1 MAASKEEF
9 LNQLSDRATKNK
21 KVFKNKEELEGHIHH
36 IHNFLRNNG
45 FGYNMEAM
53 KTFILF
59 YCLKLIDDKIEAFAD
74 INLKKLKDAPDRPD
88 GKNTFTTAKEEF
100 IKYCKFSDFLKKKY
114 EIDTNIL
121 YIHIKNTIK
130 CLKNYFNEIIPTHL
144 VLDLETDKYL
154 QLIMLVNDIDTTNT
168 EIHVSGK
175 IYEYFIGRDET
186 AISELGAYF
195 TARDAICC
203 IFELDTPKLKEL
215 EMPSIMPVEMP
226 AIMPAESTNY
236 EVPTMGDPFGGSGGF
251 TCGYAEIIDKE
262 LKEKGLSWTPEMV
275 NKIKHFDIND
285 DVIKLARIELFAIT
299 GIFPELDNFKRGNT
313 FQSEFTNSNGVVEY
327 WDYLYSNCPFG
338 GDKTK
343 QTEEMKKNNKILKFL
358 KDKKKELEKGLT
370 KEQKKKWN
378 NIKLNGDTPE
388 EQHFKHIIK
397 QITKH
402 TNENKKTKLQLD
414 ASKIVFNNC
423 SQRIQK
429 ATKNFGIHESKINNK
444 EAASMVLFMDLLAP
458 NGKCRA
464 VFKEGIFFDG
474 IYSEIREVLIKKFNV
489 RYVLSIPVD
498 SFSNTKTKTSVIY
511 FDNDGKQ
518 TSEVIF
524 YEIKVDKEPDDV
536 IIFNET
542 TNEYELVKDKGTIIG
557 KPKLIEVSRAS
568 YIDLIRPTR
577 KRKSSKASQAEFD
590 NIYLYSLNGKDYVKD
605 TMQVKTGWSIKL
617 LGDIIDYRSKC
628 NHLAGDATENGKYRF
643 YTSSEAIK
651 YSNFHDINGELYIII
666 GTGGRG
672 SLFLD
677 NTFSCSNDNF
687 IIKCKL
693 DIETIYIYY
702 YLKSRWNEFIKKLF
716 NGSTLGHINKT
727 NLDNYKIPI
736 PDKFSPEL
744 IKLLNDMKEQT
755 FKIRDNKETIPHQ
768 EIIIKDKIIELLS
781 NGVKGKDYLEDLMD
795 KFINLHTGK
804 GIPEKNRVGTLYPYL
819 TANGITGYVDEY
831 LYDGES
837 VAIARQ
843 ASIGCTYYYNQK
855 IHPSDHVII
864 MNFKNNYSYKF
875 LYFYM
880 KYIYNYD
887 KINNG
892 SVQGGISKT
901 NLYNSTIKVLSNEN
915 IKKHLE
921 PLFNGIEK
929 LETEIKDTSLALN
942 QTSTEFSK
950 LLDKYVSYEIIERP
964 VESAISSDNEDED
977 EEIESETEGKESKK
991 IVKAKKTITKTT
1003 TKTTTSIKI
1012 DKPEGIATLDNA
1024 IGDAD
1029 KSSKEKTIIKKK
1041 TT

>member
-74 INLKKLKDAPDRPD
+74 INLKKLKDEPD
-88 GKNTFTTAKEEF
+88 GKNTFTKAKEEF

-130 CLKNYFNEIIPTHL
+130 CLKRYFNEIIPTHL

-154 QLIMLVNDIDTTNT
+154 QLIMLVNDIDTKNT

-203 IFELDTPKLKEL
+203 IFELDMPKLKQL
-215 EMPSIMPVEMP
+215 EMPVIMPNE
-226 AIMPAESTNY
+226 MPAESIKY

-262 LKEKGLSWTPEMV
+262 LKEKSLSWTPEMV

-313 FQSEFTNSNGVVEY
+313 FQSEFTNSNGIVEY

-358 KDKKKELEKGLT
+358 KDKKKELEKGLS

-388 EQHFKHIIK
+388 EQHFKHILK

-577 KRKSSKASQAEFD
+577 KRKSSKASRGEFD
-590 NIYLYSLNGKDYVKD
+590 DIYLYSLNGKDYVKD

-617 LGDIIDYRSKC
+617 LGDIIEYRSKTK
-628 NHLAGDATENGKYRF
+628 LPADTGKDIGKYRF
-643 YTSSEAIK
+643 YRSSNNIQ
-651 YSNFHDINGELYIII
+651 YSDICDITDKLYIIL
-666 GTGGRG
+666 GNGGEG
-672 SLFLD
+672 CLFID
-677 NTFSCSNDNF
+677 NQFSCSDHVFVFSANTELLN
-687 IIKCKL
+687 L
-693 DIETIYIYY
+693 YLYY
-702 YLKSRWNEFIKKLF
+702 YLKSIWNKFIKKLF
-716 NGSTLGHINKT
+716 NGSTLGNINKT

-736 PDKFSPEL
+736 PDKFTPEL

-781 NGVKGKDYLEDLMD
+781 NGVKGKDYLEDTFYDLCNYNFG
-795 KFINLHTGK
+795 KTINKENRK
-804 GIPEKNRVGTLYPYL
+804 GSKYPYIVVG
-819 TANGITGYVDEY
+819 GIDGYVDDY
-831 LYDGES
+831 LYDGENICFMCVGS
-837 VAIARQ
+837 TLGTT
-843 ASIGCTYYYNQK
+843 SFYNEK
-855 IHPSDHVII
+855 IYPSTHILCF
-864 MNFKNNYSYKF
+864 NFKNNKNNKY
-875 LYFYM
+875 LYYYI
-880 KYIYNYD
+880 KYIFNYD
-887 KINNG
+887 KLLHG
-892 SVQGGISKT
+892 STVPQVNKT
-901 NLYNSTIKVLSNEN
+901 DIDNELLKVLSNEN

-921 PLFNGIEK
+921 PLFNKIEK

-1012 DKPEGIATLDNA
+1012 DKSEGIATLDNVL
-1024 IGDAD
+1024 GDAD

>member
-1 MAASKEEF
+1 MASSKEESA
-9 LNQLSDRATKNK
+9 NQLCDRATKNK

-74 INLKKLKDAPDRPD
+74 INLKKIKAEPED
-88 GKNTFTTAKEEF
+88 GEIKFKKAKEEF

-114 EIDTNIL
+114 QINTDDLYLHIRNTLKIL
-121 YIHIKNTIK
+121 KR
-130 CLKNYFNEIIPTHL
+130 YFNEIIPTHL
-144 VLDLETDKYL
+144 VLDLETDKYW
-154 QLIMLVNDIDTTNT
+154 QLIMLVNDIDTKNT

-195 TARDAICC
+195 TARDAIGC
-203 IFELDTPKLKEL
+203 IFELDIPKLKKTTMSEGNL
-215 EMPSIMPVEMP
+215 K
-226 AIMPAESTNY
+226 Y

-251 TCGYAEIIDKE
+251 TCGYAEIMDNE
-262 LKEKGLSWTPEMV
+262 LKDKGLVWTPEMV
-275 NKIKHFDIND
+275 NNIKHFDIND

-313 FQSEFTNSNGVVEY
+313 FQSEFTNTNGDFEY

-343 QTEEMKKNNKILKFL
+343 QTEEMKKNNKILKFI
-358 KDKKKELEKGLT
+358 KDKKKDMEKGLT
-370 KEQKKKWN
+370 KEQKKIWN
-378 NIKLNGDTPE
+378 NLKINGNTPE
-388 EQHFKHIIK
+388 EKHFKHILAQIK
-397 QITKH
+397 KYTD
-402 TNENKKTKLQLD
+402 ENKKTKIHLD
-414 ASKIVFNNC
+414 ESKIVFKNC
-423 SQRIQK
+423 SQRIQR
-429 ATKNFGIHESKINNK
+429 ATDKYGIPINKVNNK

-489 RYVLSIPVD
+489 RYVVSIPVD

-518 TSEVIF
+518 TSEVVF

-536 IIFNET
+536 INFNDT
-542 TNEYELVKDKGTIIG
+542 TNEYELIKDKGTIIG
-557 KPKLIEVSRAS
+557 KPKLIEVARAT
-568 YIDLIRPTR
+568 YNDLIRPTR
-577 KRKSSKASQAEFD
+577 KRKTSKSSQAEFD

-605 TMQVKTGWSIKL
+605 TMQVKSGWSIKL
-617 LGDIIDYRSKC
+617 LGDIIEYRSKTK
-628 NHLAGDATENGKYRF
+628 LPADTGKDSGKYRF
-643 YTSSEAIK
+643 YRSSNDIK
-651 YSNFHDINGELYIII
+651 YSDICEIKDKLYIIL
-666 GTGGRG
+666 GNGGEG
-672 SLFLD
+672 CLFID
-677 NTFSCSNDNF
+677 NQFSCSDHVFVFSANTELLN
-687 IIKCKL
+687 L
-693 DIETIYIYY
+693 YIYY
-702 YLKSRWNEFIKKLF
+702 YLKSTWSEFIKKLF
-716 NGSTLGHINKT
+716 NGSTLGNINKT

-744 IKLLNDMKEQT
+744 IKMLNDMKEQT
-755 FKIRDNKETIPHQ
+755 FKIRDNKEKIPNQ

-781 NGVKGKDYLEDLMD
+781 NGVKGKDYVEDLMD
-795 KFINLHTGK
+795 KFVNLKSGRPINQQDRK
-804 GIPEKNRVGTLYPYL
+804 GSLYPYL

-831 LYDGES
+831 LFDSECVVIAQDG
-837 VAIARQ
+837 
-843 ASIGCTYYYNQK
+843 SIGATYYYNQK
-855 IHPSDHVII
+855 IYPSNHVWLLY
-864 MNFKNNYSYKF
+864 FKNNYSYKF

-892 SVQGGISKT
+892 SVQGKINAL

-915 IKKHLE
+915 VKKHLE
-921 PLFNGIEK
+921 PLFNEIEK
-929 LETEIKDTSLALN
+929 LESEIKATSLKLN
-942 QTSTEFSK
+942 KTSSDFK
-950 LLDKYVSYEIIERP
+950 QLINNYVSYEVIERP
-964 VESAISSDNEDED
+964 TESAISSDNEVDD
-977 EEIESETEGKESKK
+977 EEETAITPDVKEDSK
-991 IVKAKKTITKTT
+991 IVKQKKTINKKTITKTT
-1003 TKTTTSIKI
+1003 LPENTTT
-1012 DKPEGIATLDNA
+1012 DGIATLDN
-1024 IGDAD
+1024 ILGETS
-1029 KSSKEKTIIKKK
+1029 KSSKLDKEKAVIKKK
-1041 TT
+1041 TA